1 MNNGGSSMKDNKKYD
16 FENIIKNFSF
26 NGSFVRSESYGFGHI
41 NDTYAVYFRMQ
52 NGEMIRYIL
61 QRINNSIFKSPEKLM
76 ENIQGVTSFLRKK
89 IIESGGNPDRETLN
103 LIPANDGKSF
113 YKSDSGD
120 FWRAYAFIED
130 ARTYQIVEKPEH
142 LYNAGKAFGNFQKLL
157 SDYPAETLY
166 ETIENFHNTKLR
178 YAALI
183 KAIEKDVVNR
193 AKDVKQEIDFALK
206 RYEEVILLV
215 DLLEKGELPLRV
227 THNDTKFNNV
237 MIDDKTGEGICVIDL
252 DTVMP
257 GLSLYDFGDA
267 IRAGANI
274 AEEDERD
281 LSKVWMDINLYEQFA
296 KGFLISAGSSLTKTE
311 LLHLPH
317 SAKIMTYECGIRFLA
332 DHLSGDTYF
341 KIHREGHNLDRC
353 RTQFKMVADM
363 EVKFE
368 HMQRIVSKY
377 I

>member
-1 MNNGGSSMKDNKKYD
+1 MNDKKNYD
-16 FENIIKNFSF
+16 FESIIKNFSLD
-26 NGSFVRSESYGFGHI
+26 GSFIKSEPYGFGHI
-41 NDTYAVYFRMQ
+41 NDTYAVYFTMN
-52 NGEMIRYIL
+52 NGEVKRFIL

-76 ENIQGVTSFLRKK
+76 ENIQSVTSFLRKK

-103 LIPANDGKSF
+103 VIPAKDGKAF
-113 YKSDSGD
+113 YKSESGD
-120 FWRAYAFIED
+120 FWRVYAFIED

-178 YAALI
+178 FDALI
-183 KAIEKDVVNR
+183 NAIEKDVVNR
-193 AKDVKQEIDFALK
+193 VKDVKYEIGFALK
-206 RYEEVILLV
+206 RYDEVILLV
-215 DLLEKGELPLRV
+215 EMLEKGELPLRV

-267 IRAGANI
+267 IRAGTNT
-274 AEEDERD
+274 AEEDEKD
-281 LSKVWMDINLYEQFA
+281 ISKVWMDINLYEQFT
-296 KGFLISAGSSLTKTE
+296 KGFLLSAGSSLTKAE

-317 SAKIMTYECGIRFLA
+317 AAKIMTYECGIRFLT

-353 RTQFKMVADM
+353 RTQFKLVADM
-363 EVKFE
+363 EEKFDDM
-368 HMQRIVSKY
+368 HKVVSKY
-377 I
+377 T